1 MFADTML
8 RVDNKWYLYYGSGD
22 MYVGLATARAD
33 FGVGAAEYSLDGT
46 VLTASTYALNKKY
59 GDDRTAWDIDMV
71 AKVYDTNGNLLKTV
85 SVPYTVEHFSHLPEG
100 VYSNGQLVSVE
111 IDLSQIENLPQE
123 YYVETYL
130 ADGTTAEMLNRASYY
145 TVVNGIVE
153 HVAE

>member
-1 MFADTML
+1 M
-8 RVDNKWYLYYGSGD
+8 
-22 MYVGLATARAD
+22 
-33 FGVGAAEYSLDGT
+33 
-46 VLTASTYALNKKY
+46 
-59 GDDRTAWDIDMV
+59 
-71 AKVYDTNGNLLKTV
+71 